1 MRDRYTMG
9 NKHSSAELLLAI
21 REGSIEAFNELYN
34 RYVPLV
40 MHITLHCV
48 QDRMEAE
55 EICHDIFLEV
65 LRKSEQYDDSRGSL
79 DAWIAVIARSRSM
92 DYMRKKKRRAAVVSL
107 EPLTIEDA
115 KETTATP
122 ETITMGKLDRE
133 LLQEAIGELP
143 LTQRNAIYAAYFQEK
158 TQNEMATDWK
168 VPLGTVKSWVR
179 YGIGNLKKQ
188 LEKRGW
194 HHLEERKDSY
204 DQRS

>member
-1 MRDRYTMG
+1 M
-9 NKHSSAELLLAI
+9 
-21 REGSIEAFNELYN
+21 
-34 RYVPLV
+34 
-40 MHITLHCV
+40 
-48 QDRMEAE
+48 
-55 EICHDIFLEV
+55 
-65 LRKSEQYDDSRGSL
+65 
-79 DAWIAVIARSRSM
+79 
-92 DYMRKKKRRAAVVSL
+92 SL